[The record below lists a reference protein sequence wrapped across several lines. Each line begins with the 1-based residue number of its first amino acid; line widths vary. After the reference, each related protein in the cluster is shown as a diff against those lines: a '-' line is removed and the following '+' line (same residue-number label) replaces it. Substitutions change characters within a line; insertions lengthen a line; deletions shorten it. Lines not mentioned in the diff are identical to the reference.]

1 MQLHELY
8 PFPEERKKR
17 RRVGRGPGSGLGGT
31 SGRGHKGQNA
41 RSGGGVRPG
50 FEGGQMP
57 LQRRLPKHGFKNA
70 LFKIVYQAVDLDSLQ
85 EAFPGRQK
93 ITIQDIYARGLA
105 HHKELVKIL
114 ARGEVNG
121 ALEVEAHRFSR
132 AAAAKI
138 IAAGGKITE
147 LLGDGLEL
155 TAEGTTAASATGEN
169 QEAAPQKEQA
179 GADLEAKAANKSAV
193 KTDETAPE

>member
-8 PFPEERKKR
+8 PFPEERKTR

-70 LFKIVYQAVDLDSLQ
+70 PFKIVYNVVNIATLL
-85 EAFPGRQK
+85 EIFPDK
-93 ITIQDIYARGLA
+93 ASITLEDIYARGIA
-105 HHKELVKIL
+105 SRKEMVKIL
-114 ARGEVNG
+114 SDGEINKPIT
-121 ALEVEAHRFSR
+121 VEAHRFSKK
-132 AAAAKI
+132 AKEKI
-138 IAAGGKITE
+138 LAAGGAVTE
-147 LLGDGLEL
+147 LLLIDVE
-155 TAEGTTAASATGEN
+155 EVVGER
-169 QEAAPQKEQA
+169 QE
-179 GADLEAKAANKSAV
+179 
-193 KTDETAPE
+193 